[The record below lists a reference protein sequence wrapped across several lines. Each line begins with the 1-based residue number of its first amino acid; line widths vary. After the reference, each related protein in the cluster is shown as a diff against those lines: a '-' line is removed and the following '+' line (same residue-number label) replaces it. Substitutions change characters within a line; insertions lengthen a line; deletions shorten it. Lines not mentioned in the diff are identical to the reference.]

1 MNQMGNLGGSVE
13 KKSHGPLI
21 AVVII
26 LFLIIIGGLYFL
38 GQRMSSKSY
47 QNLQQNGQTDS
58 QIQNLQQQSSS
69 DDPNAINADLKATNV
84 NNLDQGAAAFEADMA
99 ATSTQ

>member
-1 MNQMGNLGGSVE
+1 MNQVGNIGGGPE

-38 GQRMSSKSY
+38 GQRISNKSY
-47 QNLQQNGQTDS
+47 QSLQQSGQTDP
-58 QIQNLQQQSSS
+58 QTQNLQQQSSS
-69 DDPNAINADLKATNV
+69 DDPNSINADLNATSV
-84 NNLDQGAAAFEADMA
+84 DNLDQGAAAFQSDMA